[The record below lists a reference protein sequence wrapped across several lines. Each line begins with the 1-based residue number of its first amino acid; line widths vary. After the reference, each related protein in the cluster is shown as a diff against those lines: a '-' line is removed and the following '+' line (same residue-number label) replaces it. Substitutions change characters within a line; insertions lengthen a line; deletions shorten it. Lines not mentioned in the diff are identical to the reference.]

1 VGVRVCC
8 AYVRGVD
15 VSEWVGGY
23 HRVTRAAFF
32 ARAPA
37 AQVFS
42 HLIFAA
48 RGNKAS
54 DRSPE
59 GMRRRGAA
67 ALFVCSPKILV
78 FSAWSSIGADPK
90 ECARRGGTPRCS
102 FIARR
107 SPPAVGC
114 KRPAS
119 VEKMVR
125 QSALFRRGWVCLGP
139 PRAAAPNF
147 AIFPKCDR
155 GNGRDKS
162 GRDAEGPHRRRVQ
175 TFSLDRKAVVLA
187 VGPAASATGAGAI
200 ATPPVQIRPDQN
212 RRLAPLSQRDASQ
225 SSRPR
230 LAGKDQPPKASIFAG
245 KLT

>member
-1 VGVRVCC
+1 
-8 AYVRGVD
+8 
-15 VSEWVGGY
+15 VSEWGGGY
-23 HRVTRAAFF
+23 HRVTGAAFF

-37 AQVFS
+37 ARVFS
-42 HLIFAA
+42 HLIFSA

-59 GMRRRGAA
+59 SMRRRRGAS
-67 ALFVCSPKILV
+67 ALLVCSPKILV
-78 FSAWSSIGADPK
+78 FSAWSAIGADPK

-107 SPPAVGC
+107 WPPAGGC
-114 KRPAS
+114 PGERKRPAS

-125 QSALFRRGWVCLGP
+125 QSALFRRGWVCLGR

-162 GRDAEGPHRRRVQ
+162 GQDAERSHQRRVQ

-230 LAGKDQPPKASIFAG
+230 PAGKNQPPKASIFAG
-245 KLT
+245 ELT

>member
-1 VGVRVCC
+1 M
-8 AYVRGVD
+8 
-15 VSEWVGGY
+15 SECGGY

-42 HLIFAA
+42 HLTFSA
-48 RGNKAS
+48 RGNKSS

-59 GMRRRGAA
+59 SMRRRGAP

-78 FSAWSSIGADPK
+78 FPAWSSIGADPK
-90 ECARRGGTPRCS
+90 QCARPGATPRCS
-102 FIARR
+102 FIGRR

-114 KRPAS
+114 PGERKRPAS
-119 VEKMVR
+119 VERMVR
-125 QSALFRRGWVCLGP
+125 QSALFRRGSACLGR

-155 GNGRDKS
+155 GNGRNKS
-162 GRDAEGPHRRRVQ
+162 GRDAEGSHHQRVQ
-175 TFSLDRKAVVLA
+175 TFSLDRKAMVLA
-187 VGPAASATGAGAI
+187 VGLAASATGAGAI
-200 ATPPVQIRPDQN
+200 AAPPVQIRPDQN

-225 SSRPR
+225 KLLSAAGGQKLSPKPR
-230 LAGKDQPPKASIFAG
+230 FSLGN
-245 KLT
+245 